1 MDGFNECRTARVAEL
16 LADFRLLQL
25 QITSVSIEPPDME
38 DYYTQGWAALRQ
50 CSIDGHFILE
60 CAADTSVPTSPYGQ
74 LEVDKAELQQ
84 VLLDACSRR
93 HEGQKILL
101 RQQAVQRWI
110 DCRAK
115 VLQGGRP
122 RPELHPHLE
131 ALDKKLAADFD
142 FITDEFIYSN
152 LLAADMSQGR
162 WTVEDPSLQ
171 TILHWLRERK

>member
-1 MDGFNECRTARVAEL
+1 MNW
-16 LADFRLLQL
+16 LA
-25 QITSVSIEPPDME
+25 
-38 DYYTQGWAALRQ
+38 
-50 CSIDGHFILE
+50 ILM
-60 CAADTSVPTSPYGQ
+60 SS
-74 LEVDKAELQQ
+74 LHR

-131 ALDKKLAADFD
+131 ALDKKLAAVS
-142 FITDEFIYSN
+142 ITA
-152 LLAADMSQGR
+152 L
-162 WTVEDPSLQ
+162 
-171 TILHWLRERK
+171 